1 MNLVVLHGPPAVGK
15 LTVAR
20 ELARLTGWRLFHN
33 HLAVDFAL
41 ALHDFGTP
49 GFVVLREKLWREGFA
64 AAVAAGLPGLIF
76 TFNPENSV
84 PQTFVDDLVRDFS
97 APPHGFS
104 GIALTAPESELERRL
119 AAPDRQ
125 TKRKLVDLD
134 LYRRL
139 RAAGTFATPV
149 MPEPQLRIE
158 TTGLAPAEAAVQ
170 IRDALVA
177 AALLRRS

>member
-1 MNLVVLHGPPAVGK
+1 MNLVLLHGPPAVGK

-49 GFVVLREKLWREGFA
+49 GFVALREKLWRDGFA
-64 AAVAAGLPGLIF
+64 AAVSAGLPGLIF

-84 PQTFVDDLVRDFS
+84 SQTFIDGLVRDFS
-97 APPHGFS
+97 APPHAWF
-104 GIALTAPESELERRL
+104 GIALTAPESELEHRL
-119 AAPDRQ
+119 AAPDRH

-139 RAAGTFATPV
+139 RAAGTFDTPV
-149 MPEPQLRIE
+149 LPPPQLRVE
-158 TTGLAPAEAAVQ
+158 TGELAPAEAAAQ

-177 AALLRRS
+177 ASLLR